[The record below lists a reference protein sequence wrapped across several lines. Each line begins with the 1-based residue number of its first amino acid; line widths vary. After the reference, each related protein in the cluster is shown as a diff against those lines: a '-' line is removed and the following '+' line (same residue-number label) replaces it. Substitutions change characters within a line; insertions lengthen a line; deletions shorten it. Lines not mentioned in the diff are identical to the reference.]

1 MADFP
6 RTRIGTLQ
14 HATHGIFGG
23 KNKDSDAWEEMV
35 MNAWFLRRCLLVQ
48 IAVTVTSGASFGRI
62 KYTLS
67 SLPPSDGT
75 DDGFWVQG
83 EQASKLLN
91 YDPSMM
97 ISL

>member
-6 RTRIGTLQ
+6 RTRIGTVQ

-48 IAVTVTSGASFGRI
+48 IAVTVTPPRRI
-62 KYTLS
+62 LWKNQIYFIKS
-67 SLPPSDGT
+67 PSIR
-75 DDGFWVQG
+75 W
-83 EQASKLLN
+83 
-91 YDPSMM
+91 YR
-97 ISL
+97 